1 MKSCN
6 VRVSLPRSLLEL
18 DGGASLFQL
27 SLGLLGVF
35 LLGLLQ
41 DGLRSAINHGLGVS
55 QASVGDGLDSLDDL
69 DLLVADSGQDDIEL
83 GLLFLFGGSA
93 GSRSGNGDGG
103 RSSSLDVELLFAA

>member
-1 MKSCN
+1 MPHKS
-6 VRVSLPRSLLEL
+6 LEL
-18 DGGASLFQL
+18 DAGASLFQL

-93 GSRSGNGDGG
+93 GSRSETG
-103 RSSSLDVELLFAA
+103 RRERQGRGRPERQPRRRTSLRRP